1 MFFHALSPACFAKMY
16 FHTIRVALYLNGK
29 VPQAAFASVDSRN
42 QGCYRRV
49 QRTFVRRPSMAQQQ
63 PDRYQFTAE
72 NFPARPGVYLMRD
85 RQDAVIYVGKANN
98 LRTRL
103 RSYFAKTGDSRPQVR
118 FLLQRVR
125 QIDTIVT
132 DTTKEALI
140 LENTLIKKHRP
151 RYNIHLRDDKTYVSL
166 RIDLT
171 EEFPLLQIVRQVKQD
186 GAQYFGPYTSAG
198 AVKETLKEIYRVFPL
213 RHYPIARC
221 RQRGRPCL
229 FHQIGQCSAP
239 CHGKISRQDYRML
252 VDGVIA
258 LLSGH
263 DSGIRDVLKQ
273 HMEQAANRMDFEMAA
288 SLRDQVQAIDKTVE
302 QQKVITTTSHNQDVV
317 GIHRQQGEVDIAL
330 LFIRHGTLLGR
341 RSFTLEWRF
350 EEAELLSS
358 FLQEYYAREVLIPDE
373 ILLPLKPAEPEL
385 LQDWLRDRRGRK
397 VVLTHPRRGH
407 KLELLQLAG
416 RNAEETARERGDRQS
431 ARFAILAE
439 IQQRLQLRNLPQRLE
454 CFDISNFQGQQSV
467 GSMAVMLGGEATPR
481 EYRHYRIQA
490 VEGANDFAS
499 LEEVIRRRLKRGR
512 EENNLPDCILIDGGK
527 GQLGIL
533 QQLLSEFDL
542 SESIDAVGIAKSRVF
557 ANVKGKLIE
566 KSEERFFRP
575 GRKNPVTL
583 RHGSASLFLLEH
595 LRNEAHR
602 FAITHHRKLRKKQ
615 TLHSQLEEIPGI
627 GPARRKQL
635 LKQFG
640 SLKQVRQASI
650 EELAA
655 IPGISAELAVRL
667 HASLHC

>member
-1 MFFHALSPACFAKMY
+1 MAHQPPDGYRFK
-16 FHTIRVALYLNGK
+16 
-29 VPQAAFASVDSRN
+29 AA
-42 QGCYRRV
+42 
-49 QRTFVRRPSMAQQQ
+49 T
-63 PDRYQFTAE
+63 
-72 NFPARPGVYLMRD
+72 FPARPGVYLMRD
-85 RQDAVIYVGKANN
+85 SQDAVIYVGKANN

-132 DTTKEALI
+132 DTPKEALI

-166 RIDLT
+166 RIDLA
-171 EEFPLLQIVRQVKQD
+171 EEFPMLQIVRQVKQD
-186 GAQYFGPYTSAG
+186 AAQYFGPYTSAG

-221 RQRGRPCL
+221 QQRGRPCL

-239 CHGKISRQDYRML
+239 CHGKISREDYRLL

-258 LLSGH
+258 LLSGR
-263 DSGIRDVLKQ
+263 DSGIRDLLKRR
-273 HMEQAANRMDFEMAA
+273 MEQAASQMDFETAA

-302 QQKVITTTSHNQDVV
+302 QQKVITTTSLNQDVV
-317 GIHRQQGEVDIAL
+317 GIHRQQGEVDISL
-330 LFIRHGTLLGR
+330 LFIRHGTLIGR
-341 RSFTLEWRF
+341 RSFPLEWRF

-373 ILLPLKPAEPEL
+373 IILPLLPAEPEL
-385 LQDWLRDRRGRK
+385 LQEWLSDRRGRK
-397 VVLTHPRRGH
+397 VVLTHPSRGR
-407 KLELLQLAG
+407 KVELLQLAG
-416 RNAEETARERGDRQS
+416 RNAEEAARERGDRQAS
-431 ARFAILAE
+431 RRAVLAE
-439 IQQRLQLRNLPQRLE
+439 IQQQLQLQKLPHRLE

-481 EYRHYRIQA
+481 EYRHYLIQA
-490 VEGANDFAS
+490 VDGANDFAS

-512 EENNLPDCILIDGGK
+512 EENQLPDCILIDGGK

-542 SESIDAVGIAKSRVF
+542 QESIDAVGIAKSRVF
-557 ANVKGKLIE
+557 ANVKGRLVE

-575 GRKNPVTL
+575 GRKNPITL
-583 RHGSASLFLLEH
+583 RRGSATLFLLEH

-602 FAITHHRKLRKKQ
+602 FAITHHRKLRKKR

-627 GPARRKQL
+627 GPSRRKQL

-650 EELAA
+650 DELAA
-655 IPGISAELAVRL
+655 VPGISADLARRIY
-667 HASLHC
+667 ASLHG